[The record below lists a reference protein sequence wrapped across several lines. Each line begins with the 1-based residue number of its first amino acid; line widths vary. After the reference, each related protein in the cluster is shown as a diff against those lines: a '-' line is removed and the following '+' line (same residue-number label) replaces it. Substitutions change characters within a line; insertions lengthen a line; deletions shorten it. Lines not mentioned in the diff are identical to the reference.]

1 MLSGNL
7 WKINTGFLCF
17 LPTLKLSCLC
27 MWTHLLLLV
36 QKNLPTPKSV
46 KLGKSL
52 RAWPL
57 QALPFTRWLVPQ
69 GLWRLLLPALGHLPI
84 EVTRGTACPHSS
96 DCLVPGEFECLRA
109 AVKKPVLKWRQNML
123 TLLCGIFF
131 FFSCFWDREQGQY
144 LRGFSHIPLY
154 RHLCGCCETCLPPS
168 GCSWSLY
175 TLFSI
180 HLLPLHPTQPDLVG
194 KFAKQSAQ
202 EL

>member
-7 WKINTGFLCF
+7 LKINTGFLCF

-27 MWTHLLLLV
+27 TWTHLLLLV

-52 RAWPL
+52 KAWPL

-69 GLWRLLLPALGHLPI
+69 GLWRLLLPGIRAPTYRSDAWHCISTQLWLSSARRVWMPQRCGQEASAKMKAEYVNFALW
-84 EVTRGTACPHSS
+84 
-96 DCLVPGEFECLRA
+96 D
-109 AVKKPVLKWRQNML
+109 
-123 TLLCGIFF
+123 FF
-131 FFSCFWDREQGQY
+131 FFFWFWDREQAQY